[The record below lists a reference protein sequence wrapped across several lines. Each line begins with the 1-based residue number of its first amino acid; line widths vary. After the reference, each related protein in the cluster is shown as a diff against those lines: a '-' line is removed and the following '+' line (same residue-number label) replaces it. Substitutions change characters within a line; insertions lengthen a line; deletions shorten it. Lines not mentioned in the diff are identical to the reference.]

1 MINYKNVQNECEIRT
16 FFDECFFVGIII
28 RDAFCALFILFLL
41 FVYLHIGGRTNG
53 AEMYDS
59 VEAENLFKNK

>member
-1 MINYKNVQNECEIRT
+1 MNV
-16 FFDECFFVGIII
+16 FFVDIII

-41 FVYLHIGGRTNG
+41 FIYLHTGDRTNG

-59 VEAENLFKNK
+59 VEAKNVFKNK